1 MLHGT
6 TIILISFAYLGL
18 LFAIA
23 YFADERADA
32 GRSVIAS
39 PYVYSLSLAV
49 YATAWT
55 FYGSVG
61 RAASDGVGFLPIYI
75 GPTLMI
81 ALWWVVLRKIL
92 RISKQ
97 NRITSLA
104 DFIASR
110 YGKSALLGGLVT
122 VIAVIGILPY
132 ISLQLKAVS
141 NSFAILVQYPEI
153 IMPSKAGAASIRE
166 DAALWMALI
175 LAAFTIAFGT
185 RHLDAAEHHQ
195 GMVAAIAFE
204 SLVKL
209 LAFLA
214 VGVFVT
220 FGIYDGFGDIFAR
233 ATSQPKLRAM
243 MTPLEGV
250 AGGYTNWAWLTILS
264 MMAIMFLP
272 RQFQVAVVENVDEKH
287 LSKAIWLF
295 PVYMLAINVF
305 VLPIAFGGLLRFPDG
320 SVDADTFVLTL
331 PMAEKRELL
340 ALLVF
345 IGGLSAAT
353 GMIIVETIALST
365 MVCNDLVMP
374 VLLRLRGL
382 RLNER
387 PDLTRLLL
395 GIRRGAIVLI
405 LILGYLYFRL
415 AGEAYALVSIGLISF
430 AAVAQFAPAILGGI
444 FWKGGTR
451 AGAFWGLTAGFAIW
465 LYTLLLPALARSG
478 WLPISLL
485 DEGPF
490 GIALLKPLQLFG
502 LAGLDSI
509 SHAMIWSMIANV
521 GAYVGVSLSASPN
534 ADEHRQASVFVDV
547 FRQTGEAGGARF
559 WRGTASVP
567 DLHSLLARFLGTST
581 AEGAF
586 ADYARAK
593 GLEWPDPAFVA
604 DAELVHHVEM
614 QLAGAIGGASA
625 RIMVASVVKEET
637 LTIGE
642 VRDILDEASQ
652 VVVYSHRLEQKSHE
666 LEAATAELREAN
678 ERLKE
683 LDRLKDDFVSTV
695 THELRT
701 PLTSIRAFTEIL
713 LDDPEVELGQRKKFL
728 GIITKETERLTRLIN
743 QVLDLAKME
752 SGKAEWVET
761 EVDLRD
767 VISDTLGAMGQ
778 VFKDKNIEVTA
789 RLPDKVPPV
798 TADLDRMIQVM
809 LNLLSNAVKF
819 CDPVNGR
826 VEVSLFE
833 RESELQVDVRDNG
846 GGISPEHQDEIF
858 SKFHQVGDKLTDKPH
873 GSGLGLHIS
882 RQIIEHFGGRLWV
895 ESDLGRGACFSFT
908 VPIGAAAAAAGAAHM
923 SVLSAAGASP

>member
-6 TIILISFAYLGL
+6 TIILISIAYLGV

-23 YFADERADA
+23 YFADGRADA

-141 NSFAILVQYPEI
+141 NSFSILVQYPEI
-153 IMPSKAGAASIRE
+153 IMPSKAGASSIRE
-166 DAALWMALI
+166 DAALWMALL

-220 FGIYDGFGDIFAR
+220 FGMYDGFGDLFAR
-233 ATSQPKLRAM
+233 ANSQPELRAM

-250 AGGYTNWAWLTILS
+250 AGGYSNWAWLTVLS

-295 PVYMLAINVF
+295 PLYMLAINIF

-331 PMAEKRELL
+331 PMAEKHELL

-387 PDLTRLLL
+387 PDLTGLLL

-451 AGAFWGLTAGFAIW
+451 AGALCGLSAGFAIW

-478 WLPISLL
+478 WLPTSLL

-502 LAGLDSI
+502 LSGLDSI
-509 SHAMIWSMIANV
+509 SHAMIWSMIVNV
-521 GAYVGVSLSASPN
+521 GAYIGVSLSASPS

-547 FRQTGEAGGARF
+547 FRHTGEAGGARF

-567 DLHSLLARFLGTST
+567 DLYSLLARFLGSAT
-581 AEGAF
+581 ADEAF
-586 ADYARAK
+586 EDYARAR
-593 GLEWPDPAFVA
+593 GLEWPGLVA
-604 DAELVHHVEM
+604 DAELVHYVEV

-637 LTIGE
+637 LTIEE

-652 VVVYSHRLEQKSHE
+652 VVVYSHRLEQKSRE
-666 LEAATAELREAN
+666 LEAATEELREAN

-713 LDDPEVELGQRKKFL
+713 LDDPDVELGQRRKFL

-743 QVLDLAKME
+743 QVLDLAKIE
-752 SGKAEWVET
+752 SGKAEWART
-761 EVDLRD
+761 PVDMKD
-767 VISDTLGAMGQ
+767 VISDTLSAMGQ
-778 VFKDKNIEVTA
+778 VFREKNIEVVA
-789 RLPDKVPPV
+789 RLPDKVSPV

-809 LNLLSNAVKF
+809 LNLLSNAAKF
-819 CDPVNGR
+819 CDPSRGR
-826 VEVSLFE
+826 IEVTLAEKSGSLEVE
-833 RESELQVDVRDNG
+833 VRDNG
-846 GGISPEHQDEIF
+846 RGISPEHQVEIF
-858 SKFHQVGDKLTDKPH
+858 DKFHQVGDTLTDKPH

-895 ESDLGRGACFSFT
+895 DSDIGCGASFSFS
-908 VPIGAAAAAAGAAHM
+908 VPV
-923 SVLSAAGASP
+923 SASPRALAA

>member
-1 MLHGT
+1 MLQET
-6 TIILISFAYLGL
+6 AIILISFAYLGV

-23 YFADERADA
+23 YYADQRADA

-39 PYVYSLSLAV
+39 PYIYSLSLAV

-141 NSFAILVQYPEI
+141 NSFTILVQYPEI
-153 IMPSKAGAASIRE
+153 AMPAKVGALLMRQ
-166 DAALWMALI
+166 DTALWVALI

-209 LAFLA
+209 LAFIA

-220 FGIYDGFGDIFAR
+220 FGMYDGFGDLFGR
-233 ATSQPKLRAM
+233 AAATPKLRAM
-243 MTPLEGV
+243 LAPLEGV
-250 AGGYTNWAWLTILS
+250 AGGYANWVWLTILS

-272 RQFQVAVVENVDEKH
+272 RQFQVAVIENLDEKH
-287 LSKAIWLF
+287 LNKAIWLF
-295 PVYMLAINVF
+295 PAYMLAINIF

-353 GMIIVETIALST
+353 GMVIVETIALST

-374 VLLRLRGL
+374 VLLRLRRL

-387 PDLTRLLL
+387 RDLTGLLL

-405 LILGYLYFRL
+405 LLLGYLYFKL

-451 AGAFWGLTAGFAIW
+451 AGALCGLLAGFAVW

-478 WLPISLL
+478 WLPIGLL
-485 DEGPF
+485 DQGPF
-490 GIALLKPLQLFG
+490 GIELLKPLQLFG
-502 LAGLDSI
+502 LAGLDQI
-509 SHAMIWSMIANV
+509 SHAMIWSMIANI
-521 GAYVGVSLSASPN
+521 GAYVVVSLSVSPSV
-534 ADEHRQASVFVDV
+534 DEHRQASLFVDV
-547 FRQTGEAGGARF
+547 FKHTGAAGGARF

-567 DLHSLLARFLGTST
+567 DLYNLLARFLGTAT
-581 AEGAF
+581 ADSAF
-586 ADYARAK
+586 GEYASAR
-593 GLEWPDPAFVA
+593 GLTWPDADLVA
-604 DAELVHHVEM
+604 DAELVHYVEV
-614 QLAGAIGGASA
+614 QLAGAIGAASA
-625 RIMVASVVKEET
+625 RVMVASVAKEEA
-637 LTIGE
+637 LTIEE
-642 VRDILDEASQ
+642 VREILDEASQ
-652 VVVYSHRLEQKSHE
+652 VVVYSHKLEQKSRE

-678 ERLKE
+678 ERLTE
-683 LDRLKDDFVSTV
+683 LDRLKDDFISTV

-713 LDDPEVELGQRKKFL
+713 LEAPDVEVEQRKKFL
-728 GIITKETERLTRLIN
+728 GIITKEAERLTRLIN
-743 QVLDLAKME
+743 QVLDLAKIE
-752 SGKAEWVET
+752 SGKADWVESS
-761 EVDLRD
+761 VDMSE
-767 VISDTLGAMGQ
+767 VISDTLAAMDQ
-778 VFKDKNIEVTA
+778 LFREKNIKVEA
-789 RLPDKVPPV
+789 RLPGKVSTV
-798 TADLDRMIQVM
+798 TVDLDRMIQVM

-819 CDPVNGR
+819 CDSANGR
-826 VEVSLFE
+826 VEIALSE
-833 RESELQVDVRDNG
+833 RDGRLRVDVRDNG
-846 GGISPEHQDEIF
+846 RGIGPEDHETIF
-858 SKFHQVGDKLTDKPH
+858 SKFHQVGDTLTGKPH

-882 RQIIEHFGGRLWV
+882 RQIVEHFGGSMWV
-895 ESDLGRGACFSFT
+895 ESSLGNGARFSFT
-908 VPIGAAAAAAGAAHM
+908 LPTRAAT
-923 SVLSAAGASP
+923 